1 MDEAVDAIV
10 AVLNAWADA
19 DLERLRAVRDELASQ
34 VLPRMPKVLP
44 ERGGS
49 RQRATRH
56 RPQWRDGIKS
66 G

>member
-1 MDEAVDAIV
+1 
-10 AVLNAWADA
+10 VLNAWADA
-19 DLERLRAVRDELASQ
+19 DRERLRAVRDELASQ